1 MLLENTLTVPSNTKR
16 IRWILGDQLA
26 LSHSWFEQKDEAV
39 LYVIAELRQE
49 TDYAPHHT
57 QKVCA
62 FFAAMRNFADSLAR
76 LGHRVLH
83 LDLDATAPFEDLPTL
98 INTLCANSSIEH
110 FDYQRPDEY
119 RLQLQLEQLSL
130 PSHCTKSLYE
140 SEHFL
145 LPYPEIEKTFTA
157 NKAIR
162 MENFYRK
169 MRKRFDVLMEG
180 DQPRGD
186 RWNFDAENR
195 KKLKKHDIDALPAP
209 LVFANDVKTII
220 SRLERHK
227 VKTIGV
233 KAESIMWPINR
244 DQALAQ
250 LEFFCETCLPH
261 FGTFQDAMTCNSPHR
276 WSLYHA
282 RISFALN
289 CKLLNPR
296 EVIDAAIAAL
306 GSRATEIDLAQVEG
320 FVRQILG
327 WREYMRGMYWINMPS
342 YSEKNALDAHKALP
356 EFFWNAQ
363 TSMRCM
369 SEAIG
374 QSLERSYAHH
384 IQRLM
389 ITGNFCLLAGI
400 EPSEVDAW
408 YLGIYIDAIEWVEMP
423 NTRGMSQF
431 SDGGL
436 IASKPYAASGN
447 YVSKMSD
454 YCSSCHYD
462 VKRKTG
468 RGACPLNS
476 LYWRF
481 MIKHRDRLAKNPRIA
496 MLFKGWDKQGD
507 AEKKAVLDYAE
518 GLLAN
523 LDTL

>member
-1 MLLENTLTVPSNTKR
+1 MLLENTLTIPSGTNR

-49 TDYAPHHT
+49 TDYAPHHS

-62 FFAAMRNFADSLAR
+62 FFAAMRHFADSLTS

-83 LDLDATAPFEDLPTL
+83 LDLDATAPFKDLPAL
-98 INTLCANSSIEH
+98 INALCSNNAIEH

-119 RLQLQLEQLSL
+119 RLQRQLEQLSL
-130 PSHCTKSLYE
+130 PSHCEKSRYE

-157 NKAIR
+157 NKAVR

-195 KKLKKHDIDALPAP
+195 KKLKKQDIDALPVP
-209 LVFANDVKTII
+209 LVFANDVNAII
-220 SRLERHK
+220 SRLERHN

-250 LEFFCETCLPH
+250 LKFFCETCLPH

-289 CKLLNPR
+289 CKLLHPR

-306 GSRATEIDLAQVEG
+306 DSRATEIDLAQVEG

-327 WREYMRGMYWINMPS
+327 WREYMRGMYWINMPG
-342 YSEKNALDAHKALP
+342 YSEKNTLDAHTALP
-356 EFFWNAQ
+356 NFFWNAQ

-374 QSLERSYAHH
+374 QSLETSYAHH

-400 EPSEVDAW
+400 EPDEVDAW

-454 YCSSCHYD
+454 YCGSCEYD

>member
-1 MLLENTLTVPSNTKR
+1 MLLENTVTVPSNTKR

-49 TDYAPHHT
+49 TDYAPHHS

-62 FFAAMRNFADSLAR
+62 FFAAMRNFADNLAS

-83 LDLDATAPFEDLPTL
+83 LDLDATAPFKDLPTL
-98 INTLCANSSIEH
+98 ITTLCANSSIEH

-119 RLQLQLEQLSL
+119 RLQLELEQLSL
-130 PSHCTKSLYE
+130 PSHCTKTCYE

-157 NKAIR
+157 NKAVR

-195 KKLKKHDIDALPAP
+195 KKLKKQDIDALPAP
-209 LVFANDVKTII
+209 LVFANDVKAII

-250 LEFFCETCLPH
+250 LKFFCDTCLPH

-289 CKLLNPR
+289 CKLLTS
-296 EVIDAAIAAL
+296 
-306 GSRATEIDLAQVEG
+306 SRG
-320 FVRQILG
+320 HR
-327 WREYMRGMYWINMPS
+327 
-342 YSEKNALDAHKALP
+342 
-356 EFFWNAQ
+356 
-363 TSMRCM
+363 RCD
-369 SEAIG
+369 
-374 QSLERSYAHH
+374 RSS
-384 IQRLM
+384 R
-389 ITGNFCLLAGI
+389 
-400 EPSEVDAW
+400 
-408 YLGIYIDAIEWVEMP
+408 
-423 NTRGMSQF
+423 F
-431 SDGGL
+431 SRNRNR
-436 IASKPYAASGN
+436 P
-447 YVSKMSD
+447 
-454 YCSSCHYD
+454 CS
-462 VKRKTG
+462 G
-468 RGACPLNS
+468 RGL
-476 LYWRF
+476 R
-481 MIKHRDRLAKNPRIA
+481 
-496 MLFKGWDKQGD
+496 
-507 AEKKAVLDYAE
+507 
-518 GLLAN
+518 
-523 LDTL
+523 